1 MKTTLLKFVLLAILA
16 FHMSCQKDKETI
28 SNLIIGKWEWVK
40 TIIPYGG
47 QVSNPQ
53 TSGFSKTL
61 EFLGNGKMKEY
72 KNELLINTSNYSI
85 EINPSNANDY
95 LLNSTIVTSH
105 FYIINDSLIFNEAF
119 VDGPVSSYIR
129 KN

>member
-1 MKTTLLKFVLLAILA
+1 MKTTILKFVLLAILA
-16 FHMSCQKDKETI
+16 FQMSCQKDKETI

-40 TIIPYGG
+40 TIITYGG